1 MIEPG
6 PEDDE
11 ARRLA
16 WIDRLFDRY
25 GVLAREVVALDP
37 WAPPWAD
44 LLPLLARLELR
55 GEIRRGYFVEGLSG
69 VQYATDDAAGRL
81 SALASDPNL
90 DRDEVFVPGDER
102 AQSRVDLHVSH
113 GRLTVTLPGSW
124 KFWSGGKALVE
135 VHMRSIG
142 HITVSG
148 AADVLAPGP
157 VSGPRL
163 GVELSGAGL
172 VRLDDLRVGE
182 LAFDISGAGEGQLA
196 GQVDRLR
203 LGVSGKG
210 RVTADQ
216 LRARSA
222 DVSISGVGN
231 AELWVTEA
239 LSVDISGT
247 GRVGYWGHPRVQ
259 QDIDGFGAVEPRGER
274 H

>member
-1 MIEPG
+1 MTGHIETAGGDFGFKIAPVAAAFPPVEGRLYAPG
-6 PEDDE
+6 PFDRIEVDGSGQI
-11 ARRLA
+11 RLA
-16 WIDRLFDRY
+16 Q
-25 GVLAREVVALDP
+25 
-37 WAPPWAD
+37 
-44 LLPLLARLELR
+44 
-55 GEIRRGYFVEGLSG
+55 S
-69 VQYATDDAAGRL
+69 
-81 SALASDPNL
+81 

-239 LSVDISGT
+239 LSVDISGA

-259 QDIDGFGAVEPRGER
+259 QDIDGFGAVDVRVDNRLAARLTVRALLFGGEGQLGAHR
-274 H
+274 NSSNQFN